1 MPPAFRA
8 KIAEHNT
15 GSQKADIDALLTEAL
30 KQYQS
35 DNYSVPMASG
45 FGVSVG
51 STANGTS
58 TAPKGN
64 KTNTRKNS
72 KKNELTP
79 NRAYDTN
86 SQNSSNMTPELPVF
100 QNYDRSLVIENEM
113 ENTFARFIEE
123 GAGNGR
129 DLVAINP
136 EHVVVNNLVN
146 KIAFSESVEAGVR
159 EWAVKLLQVKV
170 GVTLVLAKG
179 EMKRDGST
187 FSQSDF
193 DVLTKDQFLTLQ
205 AKQNLDL
212 IDQLKKKVKDLETLD
227 ENNIL
232 VA

>member
-1 MPPAFRA
+1 
-8 KIAEHNT
+8 
-15 GSQKADIDALLTEAL
+15 
-30 KQYQS
+30 
-35 DNYSVPMASG
+35 MASG

-51 STANGTS
+51 STANGTCV
-58 TAPKGN
+58 APKGN

-79 NRAYDTN
+79 NRTYDTKN
-86 SQNSSNMTPELPVF
+86 QNSSNMTPELPVF
-100 QNYDRSLVIENEM
+100 QNYDRGLVIENEM

-123 GAGNGR
+123 GAENGR

-179 EMKRDGST
+179 EMKRDGSA
-187 FSQSDF
+187 FDQSDF

-212 IDQLKKKVKDLETLD
+212 IDQLKKKVKELETLD